1 MFNLHLGGTPQG
13 TALGRHHTPS
23 WASPACQPPRGVPWG
38 APASRRCSLHDMTAP
53 CWPSPQPPSPGI
65 PGPDGVSGGT
75 VTPGP
80 VGLYLSARM
89 VFLDYW
95 GPYEGVAL
103 HAQSNARV
111 PQILAT
117 CR

>member
-1 MFNLHLGGTPQG
+1 MG
-13 TALGRHHTPS
+13 S
-23 WASPACQPPRGVPWG
+23 SCQPEELAARHNGPML
-38 APASRRCSLHDMTAP
+38 A
-53 CWPSPQPPSPGI
+53 QPPTPFSPGS

-117 CR
+117 CRLNAARLVHGGRR

>member
-1 MFNLHLGGTPQG
+1 
-13 TALGRHHTPS
+13 
-23 WASPACQPPRGVPWG
+23 
-38 APASRRCSLHDMTAP
+38 MTAP

-95 GPYEGVAL
+95 GPYEGIAL

-117 CR
+117 CRLNAARLRWTCKLDFFVFIEFMKLLREKLVYQFFTN